1 MRCMDI
7 PWKQLVPCSVV
18 ELKLKLPRG
27 QSKIGILDEVHYV
40 PTLVHN
46 ILSVPIKV
54 TEAGKTVKFG
64 EIQGELIG
72 SQGEIIC
79 IASKEVH
86 VHVHYLNCKPFSQLV
101 NSARHSRE
109 NLWHH
114 RFGYLG
120 ERNLQMLKKV
130 DLVKG
135 FNYNVLKDVEFCES
149 CVSGKLIAL
158 PFQSLVEKEQM
169 RLMVL
174 FIVNCEARSAHHHSA
189 KLNT

>member
-1 MRCMDI
+1 MHGHT
-7 PWKQLVPCSVV
+7 LEAVGTSVV

-40 PTLVHN
+40 STLVHN

-64 EIQGELIG
+64 ETQGELIG

-86 VHVHYLNCKPFSQLV
+86 VHYLNCEPFFQLV

-114 RFGYLG
+114 QFGHLG

-149 CVSGKLIAL
+149 CVSGKFIAL
-158 PFQSLVEKEQM
+158 PFQSLVEKEQKS
-169 RLMVL
+169 LLVL
-174 FIVNCEARSAHHHSA
+174 FIVNCEAKDQLTIIWPS
-189 KLNT
+189 